1 MVHHL
6 EVQVLILL
14 LIAALVGMGARRLKL
29 PYTLALVL
37 AGLALGFVHLPA
49 LDGLGLTPELL
60 LLLFLPP
67 LLFEAAFNL
76 HLSEFKKN
84 LVPIL
89 YLAVPGVVIS
99 ILLIAVFVYF
109 GVSWTGSTELG
120 WGAAFVLAAVISA
133 TDPISVLALFKEV
146 GAPKRLY
153 TMVEGESLINDGVAV
168 VAFTIVLTVLGV
180 SHGGGPEPHAD
191 AGIVSYAIIT
201 FVRMAV
207 GGVLIGSV
215 IGAGVSVLTR
225 QIDDHLIEVT
235 LTTLVAWGSFL
246 VAEQIHVS
254 GVLSTVAAGVVMGSF
269 GGHYGMSPAT
279 KLAVQDFWE
288 YMGFLSNSFIFLLI
302 GLELEPTQL
311 ISDGAAILVA
321 FASVVLARAV
331 VIYASVPVLNRFVE
345 AIPMSWRHVLVWGG
359 LRGSLSMVLV
369 IGLPNDFP
377 GRSFLLSLV
386 FGIVGISLFAQGL
399 TMGRMMKKLGVG
411 GASVGSGADYEIA
424 RGTALASARVMKVAD
439 EMRAEGI
446 MDDKTYDRLHTWYRQ
461 RWEAHR
467 ARAKALAGENVSP
480 ERLLE
485 ALKALSAVER
495 ERVRSAAADEV
506 ISEHSAVEILHEI
519 DLRLTNLSVAAN
531 HSEDELIKT
540 IDALLGPPE
549 PGANA

>member
-1 MVHHL
+1 MVHHV

-49 LDGLGLTPELL
+49 LDGLALTPELL

-76 HLSEFKKN
+76 HLDDFRRD
-84 LVPIL
+84 LGPIM
-89 YLAVPGVVIS
+89 YLAVPGV
-99 ILLIAVFVYF
+99 ILTVGLIAVLAHY
-109 GVSWTGSTELG
+109 GVGAVGPSPLG

-146 GAPKRLY
+146 GAPRRLY
-153 TMVEGESLINDGVAV
+153 TLVEGESLINDGVAV

-180 SHGGGPEPHAD
+180 SHGGGPGAHPD
-191 AGIVSYAIIT
+191 AGIVPYAIVT
-201 FVRMAV
+201 FFRMAV
-207 GGVLIGSV
+207 GGVLIGAV

-279 KLAVQDFWE
+279 KIAVQDFWE

-311 ISDGAAILVA
+311 IEDWAAIGVA
-321 FASVVLARAV
+321 FAAVVVARAV
-331 VIYASVPVLNRFVE
+331 VIYGSVPILNRVAE
-345 AIPMSWRHVLVWGG
+345 KIPMSWQHVLVWGG

-369 IGLPNDFP
+369 IGLPADFP
-377 GRSFLLSLV
+377 GRSYLLSIV
-386 FGIVGISLFAQGL
+386 FGIVGLSLFGQGL
-399 TMGRMMKKLGVG
+399 TMSRLMKRLGVG
-411 GASVGSGADYEIA
+411 GTSVSGGVDYEVA
-424 RGTALASARVMKVAD
+424 RGTALAAARVMKAAD
-439 EMRAEGI
+439 EMRAEGT
-446 MDDKTYDRLHTWYRQ
+446 MDESTHARIHGWYSQ
-461 RWEAHR
+461 RWEQSR
-467 ARAKALAGENVSP
+467 DTARKLAGTDVKP
-480 ERLLE
+480 ERLFE
-485 ALKALSAVER
+485 ALKALAAVER
-495 ERVRSAAADEV
+495 ERVRSAADAEV
-506 ISEHSAVEILHEI
+506 ISPHSAAKILDDI
-519 DLRLTNLSVAAN
+519 DLRITTLTSAAD
-531 HSEDELIKT
+531 HSEADLVKA
-540 IDALLGPPE
+540 IDALLATPKAEG
-549 PGANA
+549 